1 MSTDTKP
8 FDWRVHLKV
17 HPAAD
22 LFPLMSEAELQAL
35 ADDLKRT
42 GKLQHSI
49 VLTEDGRLL
58 DGRNRLDALAVR
70 RSTTPVG
77 VLSSHGSA
85 SH

>member
-1 MSTDTKP
+1 MSQPSPRKFHDE
-8 FDWRVHLKV
+8 DHGGSG
-17 HPAAD
+17 AD